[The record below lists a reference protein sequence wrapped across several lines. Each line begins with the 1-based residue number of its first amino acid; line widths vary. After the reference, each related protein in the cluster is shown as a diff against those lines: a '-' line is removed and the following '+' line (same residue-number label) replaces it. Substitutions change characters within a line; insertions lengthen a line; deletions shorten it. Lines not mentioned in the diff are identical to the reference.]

1 MMNSFR
7 ALFRVSEKIVRLKN
21 SHPDSIIFIALSG
34 IGDACYSF
42 SVLDELKKERNR
54 RVVLLTSEYTSYLGE
69 CYASVDETIVL
80 TPEEEN
86 AFRRVFNRADG
97 IFVYNKISLKAGI
110 FNCFPL
116 TEKSYSKLKKDN
128 KSYIQILSEAV
139 GRKDIKPAYPTVKS
153 KITAE
158 DFFENPE
165 KTVVINPGSNSLS
178 FDNND
183 IFIKITDALIS
194 EGYTVYTNVVGDQ
207 KPLPHTVQLRCSIEE
222 LYALSKEVKLFV
234 SIRSGIVD
242 FCISSGGSFLVL
254 YDDSWNGDF
263 KRAYTLHS
271 WKTDSLIYELD
282 YRETD
287 EILKTVDN
295 HCRIN

>member
-1 MMNSFR
+1 MMTGFA
-7 ALFRVSEKIVRLKN
+7 ALFRVSEKIIRLKI
-21 SHPDSIIFIALSG
+21 SHPDSILFIALSG
-34 IGDACYSF
+34 IGDVCYSL
-42 SVLDELKKERNR
+42 SVLDKLKKERNKK
-54 RVVLLTSEYTSYLGE
+54 VVLLTSEYTSYLGG
-69 CYASVDETIVL
+69 CYASVDETVVL
-80 TPEEEN
+80 TPEEEC
-86 AFRRVFNRADG
+86 AFRRVFNKADG
-97 IFVYNKISLKAGI
+97 IFVYNKISLKTGI

-116 TEKSYSKLKKDN
+116 TEKSYNKLKKEN
-128 KSYIQILSEAV
+128 KSYIRILSEAV
-139 GRKDIKPAYPTVKS
+139 GKKDTKPAYPVVKS
-153 KITAE
+153 EIAAKV
-158 DFFENPE
+158 FFENPE
-165 KTVVINPGSNSLS
+165 KTVLINPGSNSLS

-194 EGYTVYTNVVGDQ
+194 KGYTVYTNVVGDQ
-207 KPLPHTVQLRCSIEE
+207 KALPHTVQLRCSIEE

-282 YRETD
+282 YRDTD
-287 EILKTVDN
+287 EILKTIDI
-295 HCRIN
+295 HCQVN